1 MLISSVRAACLWGL
15 SASFFALAGSLYILI
30 SVALTPKQLQP
41 LGRWVCSAT
50 LWLAGQRLD
59 VTGEFP
65 PPGEGPYLYVFN
77 HTSLLD
83 TFIVVALIP
92 EFTGAIG
99 KKEQF
104 KIPIWGAVLRCWGWS
119 VSNATIQWRRFE
131 A

>member
-65 PPGEGPYLYVFN
+65 PPGEGRTCMCLTIR
-77 HTSLLD
+77 HC
-83 TFIVVALIP
+83 LIP
-92 EFTGAIG
+92 
-99 KKEQF
+99 
-104 KIPIWGAVLRCWGWS
+104 LLWS
-119 VSNATIQWRRFE
+119 P
-131 A
+131 